1 MIATCSAFSDRCM
14 KYRNEEI
21 NSRLFL
27 EMSITCDENLW
38 GLRAEYMDTAIFTTL
53 HPL

>member
-1 MIATCSAFSDRCM
+1 MIATCSVFSDKCM
-14 KYRNEEI
+14 NYRNEEI

-27 EMSITCDENLW
+27 KMSITCNENLW
-38 GLRAEYMDTAIFTTL
+38 GARAEYMDTVIFTTL